1 MIKPSNYDS
10 VNLGSQRLPAGGY
23 ICTIMDVK
31 EDKSKSGKNM
41 IIISLD
47 IAEGDYK
54 DHYKKQF
61 LAKNDKAARWGC
73 IVYAVAEGEY
83 IQNFVAFC
91 KYSEESNNFN
101 IAWGSNFCNQFKGK
115 KIGCVFGEEEFNG
128 QNGIA
133 VSTRPRYFLPISD
146 IREGKFTI
154 PKKKTLDNNN
164 NSMQRAESSGFIE
177 MDSDDD
183 DLPF

>member
-1 MIKPSNYDS
+1 MIKPDNYDS
-10 VNLGSQRLPAGGY
+10 VNLGSQRLPVGGY
-23 ICTIMDVK
+23 VCTIMDVK
-31 EDKSKSGKNM
+31 EDKTKSGKNM

-54 DHYKKQF
+54 EHYKKQF
-61 LAKNDKAARWGC
+61 LSKNDKTAKWGC

-101 IAWGSNFCNQFKGK
+101 ITWGNNFCSQFKGK

-133 VSTRPRYFLPISD
+133 VSTKPRYFLPIKD
-146 IREGKFTI
+146 IREGKFTT
-154 PKKKTLDNNN
+154 PKKKALANS
-164 NSMQRAESSGFIE
+164 NSMQNTESSGFIE
-177 MDSDDD
+177 VDADDD